1 MEESEVW
8 AQPLGLGDP
17 SPWASVSLTG
27 DEQTGPELA
36 DSQCGPK
43 STCIRISLEPIKFR
57 FLGLV
62 PLY

>member
-17 SPWASVSLTG
+17 SPWASVSLAG

-43 STCIRISLEPIKFR
+43 STCSRISLS
-57 FLGLV
+57 LLNSDS
-62 PLY
+62 